1 MKKSL
6 KHALV
11 LASLAVAPFL
21 FTPTEAKAT
30 VYIQYYN
37 KDSQVHKFKVLI
49 GGMDKEVEFG
59 NSRTSSVTIQGGGNT
74 CIIETKCGKIE
85 VKDGAKV
92 EIKDGCIKIM

>member
-11 LASLAVAPFL
+11 LASLAIAPFL
-21 FTPTEAKAT
+21 FAPSEAEAK

-37 KDSQVHKFKVLI
+37 KDSQSHKFKVRI
-49 GGMDKEVEFG
+49 GGMDKEVEFDS
-59 NSRTSSVTIQGGGNT
+59 SRTSSVTIQGGGDV
-74 CIIETKCGKIE
+74 CVIETKCGKIE

>member
-1 MKKSL
+1 M

-11 LASLAVAPFL
+11 LASLAIAPFL
-21 FTPTEAKAT
+21 FAPSEAKAT

-74 CIIETKCGKIE
+74 CVIETKCGKIE